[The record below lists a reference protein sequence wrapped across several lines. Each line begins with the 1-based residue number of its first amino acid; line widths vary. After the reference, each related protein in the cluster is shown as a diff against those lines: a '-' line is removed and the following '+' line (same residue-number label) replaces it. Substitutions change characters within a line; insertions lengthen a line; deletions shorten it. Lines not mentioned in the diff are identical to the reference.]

1 MTKTNDVTAQKLNSM
16 DLASLTWRWQ
26 EQSSELIRL
35 KAEFART
42 EDCLRELLLDE
53 AAQRDHENR
62 LEYEGYLEWLET
74 QPQEVVDRH
83 RVNLGR

>member
-1 MTKTNDVTAQKLNSM
+1 MTNDVTAQELNSM
-16 DLASLTWRWQ
+16 DLASLTWKWQ
-26 EQSSELIRL
+26 KQSSELIRL

-53 AAQRDHENR
+53 EAQREENR
-62 LEYEGYLEWLET
+62 LDFQGYMEWLGW

-83 RVNLGR
+83 RVNLGVQ